1 MKEKK
6 SPSEGWILYHRESI
20 KHHLRSNAQVWSY
33 WIHCLEEAAWKDHN
47 VYWKGGEYMLL
58 RGTFITSVAK
68 EIVKLGCTRSTIR
81 TSRKVLESCHMI
93 SQETSKAGSL
103 IKVTN
108 YNDWQDWGKIRDQV
122 SDQQIANKSPT
133 DRQQVTNR
141 SPQQNKGNKV
151 NKDKK
156 ENIKSADAHNESG
169 FDRGC
174 KTYSL
179 YKLYVKDGCPDI
191 KVQDIKDSWR
201 LGLHY
206 TEAVELFS
214 NETP

>member
-6 SPSEGWILYHRESI
+6 TPSEGWILYHRESRN
-20 KHHLRSNAQVWSY
+20 HHLRSNMLVWNY
-33 WIHCLEEAAWKDHN
+33 WMHCLEEVAWKDHMT
-47 VYWKGGEYMLL
+47 YWKGREYELK
-58 RGTFITSVAK
+58 RGSFITSM
-68 EIVKLGCTRSTIR
+68 ENESMKLNLSISNVRTARRSLERCNMICIE
-81 TSRKVLESCHMI
+81 TSR
-93 SQETSKAGSL
+93 AGSL
-103 IKVTN
+103 IEVTN
-108 YNDWQDWGKIRDQV
+108 FNVWQDWETIKRILNDKG
-122 SDQQIANKSPT
+122 PT
-133 DRQQVTNR
+133 DVPHTTHTRATDV
-141 SPQQNKGNKV
+141 PQLHNKGNKV

-179 YKLYVKDGCPDI
+179 YRLYVKDGCPDI